1 MKVQIGDLVQILDRT
16 GVYQGLWQVDPYL
29 VIGDCDGFGN
39 LHCRNLVTGSEWTA
53 HWKHLRPL
61 KEENVEEAHRT
72 LEARKKQMHEEMNN
86 FLDKF
91 K

>member
-1 MKVQIGDLVQILDRT
+1 MKVQIGDLVQILDKA
-16 GVYQGLWQVDPYL
+16 GVYHGLWQVDPYL
-29 VIGDCDGFGN
+29 VIGGCDGFGN
-39 LHCRNLVTGSEWTA
+39 LHCQNLVTGSERTA

-61 KEENVEEAHRT
+61 KEENIEEARRSF
-72 LEARKKQMHEEMNN
+72 ENRKKQMHEEMNN

>member
-16 GVYQGLWQVDPYL
+16 GAYQGLWLPDPYII
-29 VIGDCDGFGN
+29 VERSRYIK
-39 LHCRNLVTGSEWTA
+39 CRSLKTDTTTNRLLREV
-53 HWKHLRPL
+53 RPL
-61 KEENVEEAHRT
+61 TEENIEEAHRN

>member
-1 MKVQIGDLVQILDRT
+1 MKVQIGDLVQILDKT
-16 GVYQGLWQVDPYL
+16 GVYRDLWQVDPYL

-39 LHCRNLVTGSEWTA
+39 LHCRNLVTGSERAA

-61 KEENVEEAHRT
+61 KEENIEEARRS
-72 LEARKKQMHEEMNN
+72 LEDRKKQVHEEMNS